1 MRSPLYGKIQ
11 SNNLSMQVRQ
21 IWYSKNN
28 ELPELPV
35 IDLEQQWNTG
45 LNSVDNKMVLEF
57 LCKEADFKGRRR
69 QVFYMRFILEM
80 TLEEI
85 GEKLLVTREA
95 VRQIESRMVR
105 KLTAIALANKII
117 SKRGVGYEFH

>member
-45 LNSVDNKMVLEF
+45 LNSIDNKMVLEF
-57 LCKEADFKGRRR
+57 LCKEADFKSRRR

-85 GEKLLVTREA
+85 AEKLLVTREA
-95 VRQIESRMVR
+95 VRQMESRIVR

-117 SKRGVGYEFH
+117 SRRGDGYEFH